1 MKKAFFSLCLLVSA
15 QLAYAQG
22 DEVSVLKVYPD
33 TANTYVNVYVTF
45 EQPTD
50 FSIIMVSRVW
60 TEAKE
65 LKEHA
70 KESYQKKID
79 VHNLP
84 EGKYS
89 FFLEYDG
96 HTERKDF
103 VIKHK

>member
-1 MKKAFFSLCLLVSA
+1 MKRLFLCLCVLLSA
-15 QLAYAQG
+15 QLAFGQG
-22 DEVSVLKVYPD
+22 DSTSVLKVYPD

-45 EQPTD
+45 DQPTD
-50 FSIIMVSRVW
+50 FSVIMVSQVW

-65 LKEHA
+65 LKEYA

-89 FFLEYDG
+89 FFIEYNG
-96 HTERKDF
+96 NTERKDF
-103 VIKHK
+103 VIKH